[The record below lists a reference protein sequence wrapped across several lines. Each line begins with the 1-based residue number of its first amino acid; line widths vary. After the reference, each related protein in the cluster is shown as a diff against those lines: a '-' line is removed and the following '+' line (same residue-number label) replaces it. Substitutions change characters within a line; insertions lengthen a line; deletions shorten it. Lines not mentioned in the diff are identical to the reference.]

1 MPTLNAQKAQPA
13 AERFTAQV
21 MLIEHIYICFHTA
34 DSAVNATVTVHNG
47 RYTPSLVLLII

>member
-47 RYTPSLVLLII
+47 RYTPSLILLII